1 MILVNG
7 CSHTHGT
14 NHAELKN
21 YKDKLWPNI
30 AGEIIGDTD
39 VINLAKGGD
48 SAMCIAD
55 STIHWLETNTIKPD
69 MVIIQWT
76 YHQRFELPYHRKYA
90 DDPFRDWATAE
101 PISHGEEPPVSDSW
115 VYLEQYPREGI
126 NWLTSTG
133 IYVNKDQNDMLQKK
147 NVEINHLGLT
157 FPEIL
162 FQAGFKQ
169 DIHPY
174 FLGEHD
180 DPRIQNIIDYYKRYV
195 DYREAVCNLPTTR
208 EYTIHKWAM
217 AQNWVASYCE
227 ANNIPYYWWGVDSWR
242 QPDMADVFYLK
253 PKYGTEMFGNIK
265 KIDWWLEKQGI
276 MSNGDMIARPP
287 GEGNVIVTE
296 ENKHLITDKTNVYVD
311 DHRGEDGHYYI
322 GEMIANYILHGIQPD
337 PNAEDR
343 EYCKKIML
351 EKPNLLKNPEFKQIR
366 LDPKYKELWRYAT
379 EPGYEYRPKA
389 INPPRFFYE

>member
-14 NHAELKN
+14 KHADIKN

-30 AGEIIGDTD
+30 AGEIIGDTNI
-39 VINLAKGGD
+39 INLAKGGD

-76 YHQRFELPYHRKYA
+76 YHQRFELPYHRRYA

-115 VYLEQYPREGI
+115 VYLTQYPREGI

-133 IYVNKDQNDMLQKK
+133 VYLNKDKNDMLQKK
-147 NVEINHLGLT
+147 NVEITHLGLT

-208 EYTIHKWAM
+208 EYTLHKWAM

-227 ANNIPYYWWGVDSWR
+227 ANDIPYYWWGVDTWHG
-242 QPDMADVFYLK
+242 PDMADVFYLK

-276 MSNGDMIARPP
+276 IANGDMI
-287 GEGNVIVTE
+287 EYLKN
-296 ENKHLITDKTNVYVD
+296 YFVD
-311 DHRGEDGHYYI
+311 DHRGEDGHKYI
-322 GEMIANYILHGIQPD
+322 GEMVGNFIKHGIEPD

-343 EYCKKIML
+343 ELLKKNL
-351 EKPNLLKNPEFKQIR
+351 EARPNLFKEVSSQFKM
-366 LDPKYKELWRYAT
+366 DDAPKDQVGDKYVNLWKFAT
-379 EPGYEYRPKA
+379 AEVKD
-389 INPPRFFYE
+389 INQQTLNPPNFYYD

>member
-14 NHAELKN
+14 NHAELKK

-76 YHQRFELPYHRKYA
+76 YHQRFELPYHRRYA

-101 PISHGEEPPVSDSW
+101 PVSHGEEAPVSDSW
-115 VYLEQYPREGI
+115 VFLTQYPREGI

-133 IYVNKDQNDMLQKK
+133 IYVGKDENDILQKTH
-147 NVEINHLGLT
+147 VDIHHLGLT

-208 EYTIHKWAM
+208 EYTLHKWAM

-227 ANNIPYYWWGVDSWR
+227 ANDIPYYWWGVDTWHG
-242 QPDMADVFYLK
+242 PDMADVFYLK

-276 MSNGDMIARPP
+276 IANGDMI
-287 GEGNVIVTE
+287 EYLKN
-296 ENKHLITDKTNVYVD
+296 YFVD
-311 DHRGEDGHYYI
+311 DHRGEDGHKYI
-322 GEMIANYILHGIQPD
+322 GEMVGNFIKHGIEPD

-343 EYCKKIML
+343 ELLKKNL
-351 EKPNLLKNPEFKQIR
+351 EARPNLVKEQRFK
-366 LDPKYKELWRYAT
+366 KTENLW
-379 EPGYEYRPKA
+379 KFA
-389 INPPRFFYE
+389 IGEMEDYNNLNLNPPNFYYD